1 VRRWRPAGASCM
13 IRAPMK
19 AAWITLGSGIA
30 VGALCAAL
38 LLIPQIRSLEQQ
50 VGLQWLF
57 ALRGPVEPPGQAVL
71 VLMNERSADS
81 ISLSRDPE
89 RFHRCEDLRVG
100 AKPATHVSLP
110 EMPSRWP
117 RCVHARLLDRLAE
130 SGARLVVFDVLFRER
145 PPLPGAGGDLHAWQD
160 ATFARAMAASR
171 VVIAQ
176 KVEVRDGHEQLADL
190 SPLIANAALGA
201 APFPLVTESNR
212 RFDQFMAFKE
222 EGLVTPTLPAV
233 ALQAF
238 AVEGYPFLR
247 DFLARRAGE
256 NASLLPQS
264 SEDLESQGQ
273 LQATALLIRQLAH
286 EDPDVSARLRSVAKQ
301 TRSAVKDAGTA
312 KAIGA
317 LGALYSGKGTRLLN
331 PYGPAGTLPSV
342 GYDEVL
348 TAPTRENA
356 ARFGGRVAFVGY
368 GETTRSEQ
376 VEHFSTV
383 FSRGDS
389 ADLSGVEIAATAFS
403 NLLDDRTLRDMPWRA
418 WLLLMFLGGF
428 LAFVVCHGIGDR
440 IAIAIVIVS
449 IGAYTATASH
459 LFSSTQLWVPLVLP
473 LGLAVPI
480 GMLTAFGAKFWT
492 AQKQRARLRNAFS
505 HFVPREVVD
514 KLERNA
520 GELGESQ
527 ESIECACVTTDAA
540 NFTPLAESMSPGDL
554 AHFLNRYYD
563 ALFSRVAD
571 RGGFVSDVVGD
582 AMVAIWADRTP
593 DTHRRV
599 LHALL
604 EMRDAAEQFNTR
616 LAGNRLSTRFGVD
629 WGRVALTTVGAR
641 AHYEYRAVGDAVNT
655 ANRVQELNKRLG
667 TRILVTEPVV
677 AGAGGEFLLRNLGRF
692 LLRGKS
698 HAVQVQ
704 ELMCLKTRA
713 TPGDVER
720 SGRTAEA
727 VEFLDRGDTQA
738 ARVLL
743 AQVREAF
750 PDDGPTAFLLSSLET
765 GLPRENGAWVIN

>member
-1 VRRWRPAGASCM
+1 
-13 IRAPMK
+13 
-19 AAWITLGSGIA
+19 
-30 VGALCAAL
+30 
-38 LLIPQIRSLEQQ
+38 
-50 VGLQWLF
+50 
-57 ALRGPVEPPGQAVL
+57 
-71 VLMNERSADS
+71 MNERSADS
-81 ISLSRDPE
+81 ISLPRDPE

-117 RCVHARLLDRLAE
+117 RCVHARLLERLSEA
-130 SGARLVVFDVLFRER
+130 GARLVVFDVLFRER
-145 PPLPGAGGDLHAWQD
+145 PPLPGSGGDLHAWQD
-160 ATFARAMAASR
+160 ETLARAMAASR

-176 KVEVRDGHEQLADL
+176 KVEVRDGQEQFAEL
-190 SPLIANAALGA
+190 SPTISHSVLGA
-201 APFPLVTESNR
+201 APFPLLTESNR
-212 RFDQFMAFKE
+212 RFDRFLAFKE

-247 DFLARRAGE
+247 DFLARHAGE

-264 SEDLESQGQ
+264 SDELESQGQ
-273 LQATALLIRQLAH
+273 LQATALLIRELAH
-286 EDPDVSARLRSVAKQ
+286 RDGAIADRLRSVASQ
-301 TRSAVKDAGTA
+301 TQSAVKDEATA

-317 LGALYSGKGTRLLN
+317 LGALYAGNGTRLLN
-331 PYGPAGTLPSV
+331 TYGPAGTLPSV

-348 TAPTRENA
+348 TSPTRENS
-356 ARFGGRVAFVGY
+356 ARFGGRVTFVGY
-368 GETTRSEQ
+368 AETTRTEQ

-383 FSRGDS
+383 FTRGDG
-389 ADLSGVEIAATAFS
+389 ADLSGVEIAATAFL
-403 NLLDDRTLRDMPWRA
+403 NLLDDRTLREMPQRN
-418 WLLLMFLGGF
+418 WLLLMFLAGF
-428 LAFVVCHGIGDR
+428 VAFTVCLALGNRVAATVM
-440 IAIAIVIVS
+440 IALA
-449 IGAYTATASH
+449 GAYAATAAY
-459 LFSSTQLWVPLVLP
+459 LFTSSQLWVPLVLP
-473 LGLAVPI
+473 LAVAAPMA
-480 GMLTAFGAKFWT
+480 MLTAFAAKFWT
-492 AQKQRARLRNAFS
+492 AQRQRARLRDAFS

-520 GELGESQ
+520 SDLGGSQ

-540 NFTPLAESMSPGDL
+540 NFTPLAESMSPEQL
-554 AHFLNRYYD
+554 AKFLNQYYD

-616 LAGNRLSTRFGVD
+616 LAGNRLRTRFGVD
-629 WGRVALTTVGAR
+629 WGRVALTTVGAG

-667 TRILVTEPVV
+667 TRILVTEPVIG
-677 AGAGGEFLLRNLGRF
+677 GAGGEFLMRNLGRF

-704 ELMCLKTRA
+704 ELMCLRARA
-713 TPGDVER
+713 TPGDAER

-727 VEFLDRGDTQA
+727 VEFIDRGDTQA

-743 AQVREAF
+743 AQVRETY

>member
-1 VRRWRPAGASCM
+1 M

-19 AAWITLGSGIA
+19 APWITLGSGVA

-38 LLIPQIRSLEQQ
+38 LAIPEIRALEQQ

-57 ALRGPVEPPGQAVL
+57 TLRGPIEPPGDAVL

-81 ISLSRDPE
+81 ISLPRDPE

-100 AKPATHVSLP
+100 AKPGTHVSLP
-110 EMPSRWP
+110 ELPSRWP
-117 RCVHARLLDRLAE
+117 RCVHARLLERLSEA
-130 SGARLVVFDVLFRER
+130 GARLVVFDVLFRER
-145 PPLPGAGGDLHAWQD
+145 PPLPGGGGDLHAWQD
-160 ATFARAMAASR
+160 ETLAHAVSASR

-176 KVEVRDGHEQLADL
+176 EVEERGGQEQFADL
-190 SPLIANAALGA
+190 SPVIAHAVLGA
-201 APFPLVTESNR
+201 APFPLLTEANR
-212 RFDQFMAFKE
+212 RFDRFVAFKE

-238 AVEGYPFLR
+238 AVAGYPFLR
-247 DFLARRAGE
+247 DFLARHAGE

-264 SEDLESQGQ
+264 SDELESQGQ
-273 LQATALLIRQLAH
+273 LQATALLIRELSHRDAAIA
-286 EDPDVSARLRSVAKQ
+286 DRLRSVASQ
-301 TRSAVKDAGTA
+301 TQLAVKDAGTA

-317 LGALYSGKGTRLLN
+317 LGALYSGNGTRLLN

-348 TAPTRENA
+348 TSPTRENA

-368 GETTRSEQ
+368 GDTARTQQ

-403 NLLDDRTLRDMPWRA
+403 NLLDDHTLREMPQRD
-418 WLLLMFLGGF
+418 WLLLMFAAGF
-428 LAFVVCHGIGDR
+428 LAFTLSHALGNR
-440 IAIAIVIVS
+440 IAVTVMIALN
-449 IGAYTATASH
+449 GAYAAIATY
-459 LFSSTQLWVPLVLP
+459 LFTSTQLWVPLVLP
-473 LGLAVPI
+473 LAVAVPI
-480 GMLTAFGAKFWT
+480 GMLTAFAANFWT
-492 AQKQRARLRNAFS
+492 AQRQRARLRDAFS
-505 HFVPREVVD
+505 HFVPQAVVD
-514 KLERNA
+514 KLEQNA
-520 GELGESQ
+520 SDLGGSQ

-540 NFTPLAESMSPGDL
+540 NFTPLAESMSPEQL
-554 AHFLNRYYD
+554 AKFLNQYYD

-616 LAGNRLSTRFGVD
+616 LAGNRLRTRFGVD
-629 WGRVALTTVGAR
+629 WGRVALTTVGAG

-667 TRILVTEPVV
+667 TRILVTEPVIG
-677 AGAGGEFLLRNLGRF
+677 GAGGEFLLRNLGRF

-704 ELMCLKTRA
+704 ELMCLRSRA
-713 TPGDVER
+713 TQGDAER

-727 VEFLDRGDTQA
+727 VEFIDRGDTQA

-743 AQVREAF
+743 TQVREAY

-765 GLPRENGAWVIN
+765 GLPRENGAWVVN